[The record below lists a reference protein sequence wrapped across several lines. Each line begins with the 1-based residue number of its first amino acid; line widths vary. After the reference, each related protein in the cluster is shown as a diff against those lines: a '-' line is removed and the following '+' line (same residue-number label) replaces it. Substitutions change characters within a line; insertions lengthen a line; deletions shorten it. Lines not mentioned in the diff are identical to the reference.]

1 MEKCWEPRTL
11 LENSGSAGIG
21 AARGSHTPS
30 PLMKT
35 KRLRDREYLLI
46 SSFLISVVR
55 TNATCETKKN
65 PQISHHCLLLLMM
78 GREEAVMTAVW
89 LS

>member
-35 KRLRDREYLLI
+35 KRLRDRDHLLI
-46 SSFLISVVR
+46 SSFLMPAVR

-65 PQISHHCLLLLMM
+65 PQISHHCLLLLKM
-78 GREEAVMTAVW
+78 GGEEVVMTGVW

>member
-21 AARGSHTPS
+21 AARGSHSPS
-30 PLMKT
+30 PLMK
-35 KRLRDREYLLI
+35 RLRDRKHLLI
-46 SSFLISVVR
+46 SSFLISAVR

-65 PQISHHCLLLLMM
+65 PQINHHCLLLLMM